1 MKNFI
6 KHLLRPNQMI
16 KDIGHKMQLNGV
28 KVNSFSD
35 LSQISPIGPKIWR
48 RLDEYLKDN
57 PTLGGFIDWLELR
70 NERIDILSIMQERG
84 LQDIVKL
91 TNNNKVSLIETSEN
105 IRVCRFGIS
114 HKSLIV

>member
-1 MKNFI
+1 M
-6 KHLLRPNQMI
+6 
-16 KDIGHKMQLNGV
+16 
-28 KVNSFSD
+28 
-35 LSQISPIGPKIWR
+35 
-48 RLDEYLKDN
+48 
-57 PTLGGFIDWLELR
+57 R